1 MLCVWELI
9 SSCVA
14 TSPLSSATSVLQA
27 ITLGPMATTTLQV
40 KANVYVVLAFNVLFD
55 TLDLNIWF
63 GSLGSGGHGFC
74 LVNHAAVA
82 AVHALNQHLEIVRR
96 VGIVDFDVHHGNGTE
111 AIVRQFN
118 ASKVQQS
125 EHVKTGSRRGERES
139 EGKGETN
146 AREEDADGPRL
157 FYGSVHMLEM
167 FPGQSHLDFF
177 PGTGGAS
184 SRCSA

>member
-1 MLCVWELI
+1 M
-9 SSCVA
+9 
-14 TSPLSSATSVLQA
+14 
-27 ITLGPMATTTLQV
+27 
-40 KANVYVVLAFNVLFD
+40 
-55 TLDLNIWF
+55 
-63 GSLGSGGHGFC
+63 
-74 LVNHAAVA
+74 
-82 AVHALNQHLEIVRR
+82 HALNQHPEIVRR

-125 EHVKTGSRRGERES
+125 AHVKIGSRSGERES

-177 PGTGGAS
+177 PGTGGALCLS
-184 SRCSA
+184 FLSCPGSELSRLQCLS